1 MGFEA
6 KGFFKGASDF
16 CKREAPTLM
25 SIGAL
30 VGVAVT
36 AFLAFK
42 SSPKVDE
49 VLKEAKEAK
58 EKIKE
63 METKTTEETPEE
75 ERVTSDEIK
84 KAKKDARVRK
94 VIGLAKGLWPVGVA
108 ALATGALI
116 LGANHINL
124 RRIAVYAG
132 AYEVASG
139 DLKKYKEKLN
149 EVVGEK
155 KAQEVRQ
162 AVSQEKVDERFKGMD
177 PENDQL
183 LIHHT
188 GFGNQLF
195 YDEWSGRVFE
205 SSEAA
210 IERAFHESSN
220 ETLYEFVSLN
230 EVYSRLGLSSIG
242 AGNDM
247 GLDGDTYPSF
257 GKEWVTLPDG
267 RRATSLSYHLG
278 VRRKLGDM

>member
-1 MGFEA
+1 MSFEA

-42 SSPKVDE
+42 SSSKVDE

-75 ERVTSDEIK
+75 ERVTSEDIK
-84 KAKKDARVRK
+84 KAKRDARIRK
-94 VIGLAKGLWPVGVA
+94 TIGLAKGLWPVGVA
-108 ALATGALI
+108 ALATGGLI

-139 DLKKYKEKLN
+139 DLKKYKQKLN

-162 AVSQEKVDERFKGMD
+162 AVSQEKVDERFKDVD
-177 PENDQL
+177 PEDVAVYHTRGGDQL
-183 LIHHT
+183 Y
-188 GFGNQLF
+188 
-195 YDEWSGRVFE
+195 YDEWSGRAFT
-205 SSEAA
+205 SSEAN
-210 IERAFHESSN
+210 IERAFSRCSKECMLSQ
-220 ETLYEFVSLN
+220 FVSLN
-230 EVYSRLGLSSIG
+230 ELYAELGLKTIG
-242 AGNDM
+242 AGKDV
-247 GLDGDTYPSF
+247 GFTDYVEPAYRDI
-257 GKEWVTLPDG
+257 WVTLPDG
-267 RRATSLSYHLG
+267 RKAISLYYDLH

>member
-1 MGFEA
+1 MSFEA

-63 METKTTEETPEE
+63 METKTTEETPGE
-75 ERVTSDEIK
+75 ERVTSEEIK
-84 KAKKDARVRK
+84 KAKRDARIRK

-162 AVSQEKVDERFKGMD
+162 AVSQEKVDERFKD
-177 PENDQL
+177 VHPDDVV
-183 LIHHT
+183 IYHT
-188 GFGNQLF
+188 GFGDQLF
-195 YDEWSGRVFE
+195 YDEWTGRAFT

-210 IERAFHESSN
+210 IERAFSECSA
-220 ETLYEFVSLN
+220 EAILDMFVSAN
-230 EVYSRLGLSSIG
+230 ELYGRLGLDPVG
-242 AGNDM
+242 AGKDV
-247 GLDGDTYPSF
+247 GLTGHTTPSYRDNWVMLPN
-257 GKEWVTLPDG
+257 GKRALSLYYDLSP
-267 RRATSLSYHLG
+267 RR
-278 VRRKLGDM
+278 RLGDM